1 MTRIGLRPVHAPVR
15 RGTNR
20 GNDSRTAAEAHH
32 TLSPGW
38 TPVRVFARSGR
49 PVMRFQMQAPPRLPW
64 PAFSGPLH
72 ARASG
77 STRPAGRGWALGQC
91 YASLDPLAR
100 ACGLGALGFAPHAE
114 PSRLG
119 VTTTTATGVA
129 LPAVSARLP
138 PAIRR
143 PCGHGAASRAAAGR
157 LAPPNRQ
164 RRIGGPPTAPPC
176 LDNVAARLWL
186 AAKADPRRL
195 RGGVVGC
202 FVTQHADAR
211 SLALYRACEIPTTK
225 SPSTFSL
232 MSWLRCQAQQRP
244 SPVIRQKPLRLV
256 TPNVPDGIEHA
267 RRCISPHYGLRG
279 NWPVLMTG
287 FKTPAHLHSKHGQGG
302 C

>member
-49 PVMRFQMQAPPRLPW
+49 PVMRFQMQAPPRLAW

-164 RRIGGPPTAPPC
+164 RRIGGP
-176 LDNVAARLWL
+176 RLRHLVSTTWLRACGLPQKQTHADCL
-186 AAKADPRRL
+186 AADSMAGLDDRL
-195 RGGVVGC
+195 
-202 FVTQHADAR
+202 
-211 SLALYRACEIPTTK
+211 
-225 SPSTFSL
+225 
-232 MSWLRCQAQQRP
+232 
-244 SPVIRQKPLRLV
+244 
-256 TPNVPDGIEHA
+256 
-267 RRCISPHYGLRG
+267 
-279 NWPVLMTG
+279 
-287 FKTPAHLHSKHGQGG
+287 
-302 C
+302 